1 MATTSIFPPC
11 FRAVLRPQTASLRL
25 WAGGLGLCLLTACAP
40 APDSAAPGFV
50 FAKTWQGKTS
60 GAPRLMDNA
69 LWWHEFRDPTLDAL
83 IARSLRASP
92 DLAAAQARATAA
104 LATARSTPGAL
115 SMTGEGSA
123 LATGGNGAAGSGT
136 VSANTGFD
144 LLFDP
149 GRGREAARR
158 GAKAGARQ
166 ALAEAAGAQ
175 LFLIGTV
182 TETYLSLRHDQRRLA
197 LSQTEAGRQRQ
208 TLDLARTLVRAGE
221 GTQIESVRSEA
232 RLASLDA
239 ARPQLEAAVAK
250 GIIQLSVLVGDA
262 PGALPPDLT
271 ASLRSLGAQP
281 RARLAPDPGIPA
293 DLIRNRPDLQ
303 VAEARYDAARAALG
317 QARAAFFPQL
327 SLSGTIEAGRTLGAP
342 GTAGRGLVSVGPS
355 LRLPSLP
362 QGPARARTDAAEAQV
377 VAAHADWTAAVLR
390 ALYDVEAALVDYQTS
405 AKAEAAADRAV
416 GLHARARSLTREAT
430 AAGEATLSDLIAVE
444 DALSNAESALAS
456 ARLSRALAFARL
468 NQRLGAGGRPPAPA
482 GQ

>member
-1 MATTSIFPPC
+1 MATPWIFPPC
-11 FRAVLRPQTASLRL
+11 FRAAIWPQTASLRL
-25 WAGGLGLCLLTACAP
+25 WAGGLSLCLLTACAP
-40 APDSAAPGFV
+40 ATDSAAPGFP
-50 FAKTWQGKTS
+50 FAKSWQGKTS

-83 IARSLRASP
+83 IARSLRGSP

-104 LATARSTPGAL
+104 LATARSIPGAL
-115 SMTGEGSA
+115 SVTGGGSA
-123 LATGGNGAAGSGT
+123 LATGGNGAAGNGT
-136 VSANTGFD
+136 LSADAGID

-149 GRGREAARR
+149 GRGRDAARR
-158 GAKAGARQ
+158 GAQAGARQ
-166 ALAEAAGAQ
+166 ALAEAAGAR
-175 LFLIGTV
+175 LFLIGRL

-208 TLDLARTLVRAGE
+208 TLEMARTLAQAGE
-221 GTQIESVRSEA
+221 GTQIETLRSQA

-250 GIIQLSVLVGDA
+250 GILQLSVLAGDA

-342 GTAGRGLVSVGPS
+342 GTGGRGLVSVGPS

-362 QGPARARTDAAEAQV
+362 QGPARARADAAEAQV
-377 VAAHADWTAAVLR
+377 VAAHADWTAAVLG
-390 ALYDVEAALVDYQTS
+390 ALYEVEAALVDYQTA

-416 GLHARARSLTREAT
+416 GLHAKARSLTREAT

-444 DALSNAESALAS
+444 DALSNAESAFAS

-468 NQRLGAGGRPPAPA
+468 NQRLGAGGHPPAPA

>member
-1 MATTSIFPPC
+1 MT
-11 FRAVLRPQTASLRL
+11 
-25 WAGGLGLCLLTACAP
+25 
-40 APDSAAPGFV
+40 APGFA
-50 FAKTWQGKTS
+50 FAKNWQGKTS

-69 LWWHEFRDPTLDAL
+69 LWWRDFRDPTLDAL
-83 IARSLRASP
+83 IARSLRGSP
-92 DLAAAQARATAA
+92 DLAATQARAAAA
-104 LATARSTPGAL
+104 LATAQSIPGAL
-115 SMTGEGSA
+115 SVTGSGSA
-123 LATGGNGAAGSGT
+123 LATGGNGAAGNGT
-136 VSANTGFD
+136 LSANAGFD

-149 GRGREAARR
+149 GRGREATRR

-166 ALAEAAGAQ
+166 AIAEASGAR

-182 TETYLSLRHDQRRLA
+182 TETYLALRHDQRRLA
-197 LSQTEAGRQRQ
+197 LSQSEAGRQRQ
-208 TLDLARTLVRAGE
+208 TLELARTLAKVGE
-221 GTQIESVRSEA
+221 GTQIETVRSQA

-250 GIIQLSVLVGDA
+250 GILQLSVLVGDA

-271 ASLRSLGAQP
+271 ASLRSVGAQP
-281 RARLAPDPGIPA
+281 RARLSPDPGIPA

-327 SLSGTIEAGRTLGAP
+327 SLSGTIEAGRTLGAS
-342 GTAGRGLVSVGPS
+342 GIGGRGLVSVGPS

-362 QGPARARTDAAEAQV
+362 QGPAQARADAAEAGV
-377 VAAHADWTAAVLR
+377 VAAHADWTAAVLK
-390 ALYDVEAALVDYQTS
+390 ALNEVEAALIDYQTT

-416 GLHARARSLTREAT
+416 GLHAKARSLTRAAT

-456 ARLSRALAFARL
+456 TRLSRALAFARL
-468 NQRLGAGGRPPAPA
+468 NQRLGAGARPPGPVSKDASVSKETPA
-482 GQ
+482 KI